1 MYDTVIGFIAN
12 YFIIG
17 FRIALPVFGTVI
29 LLNCVLGIMA
39 KIAPQMNMFAVGMQ
53 LKVMTGLFVI
63 FITMSLLPI
72 IANFIFDQMKSMLTQ
87 MMRGM
92 M

>member
-1 MYDTVIGFIAN
+1 MYDTVIGFTAN

-17 FRIALPVFGTVI
+17 FRIALPVFGTII

-39 KIAPQMNMFAVGMQ
+39 KVAPQMNMFAVGMQ

-63 FITMSLLPI
+63 FVTMSLLPI

>member
-1 MYDTVIGFIAN
+1 
-12 YFIIG
+12 
-17 FRIALPVFGTVI
+17 
-29 LLNCVLGIMA
+29 
-39 KIAPQMNMFAVGMQ
+39 MNMFAVGMQ